1 MALTSIIE
9 SDIEFV
15 DTDDR
20 VAAADSL
27 VNNAS
32 QKAPKSRDIET
43 ASGDIIHL
51 PSQYVSDDWTWNDD
65 KYTVRMSYHFPAK
78 PRNNKVSYFGKG
90 GKLVHATYGSKMTFQ
105 DLYELLCN
113 ACNDGERFID
123 AYFRQFHYFVEGRS
137 SIKRYTA
144 EVLNEVI
151 SQSESAIG
159 RMEKRLKHRT
169 KSGRPDKRYAE
180 YQYFTLDAAAYFS
193 EKVKGSMDALS
204 YEIKDDIIQRLA
216 RGEIWLRNPM
226 LAEDTIK
233 KKARMG
239 FSHPGSKFFAT
250 GQLIHSISI
259 DFYLIG
265 NNEEAV

>member
-9 SDIEFV
+9 TDIEFV
-15 DTDDR
+15 NTDER
-20 VAAADSL
+20 TAAADSL

-32 QKAPKSRDIET
+32 QKAPKARDIET

-65 KYTVRMSYHFPAK
+65 KYTVRMSYHFPASY
-78 PRNNKVSYFGKG
+78 RQNKVSYFGKG
-90 GKLVHATYGSKMTFQ
+90 GKLIHTTYGSRMSFQ
-105 DLYELLCN
+105 NLYDLLCN

-123 AYFRQFHYFVEGRS
+123 AYFRQFNYFVEGRA

-144 EVLNEVI
+144 EVLEEVI
-151 SQSESAIG
+151 GESEEAIG
-159 RMEKRLKHRT
+159 RMEIRLKHRT
-169 KSGRPDKRYAE
+169 KSGRADKRYSE

-193 EKVKGSMDALS
+193 EKVKRSMDALS

-216 RGEIWLRNPM
+216 RGEIWLRNPS

-233 KKARMG
+233 KKARLG
-239 FSHPGSKFFAT
+239 FPHPGSKFFAT

-265 NNEEAV
+265 NKEAV